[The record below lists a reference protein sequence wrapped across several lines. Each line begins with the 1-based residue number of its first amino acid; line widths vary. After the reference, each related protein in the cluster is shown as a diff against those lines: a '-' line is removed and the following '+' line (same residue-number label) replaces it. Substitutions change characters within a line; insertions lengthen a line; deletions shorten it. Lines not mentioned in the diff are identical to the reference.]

1 MQKSSVTLPPK
12 TKVLV
17 VAGFLGAG
25 KTTLLKRIL
34 SWETDLSGTVVIV
47 NEFGAVG
54 IDGSLLADAGSDVVE
69 LTSGCVCCS
78 LQADLNQTLKKIRER
93 FSPIRIIIEATGVAD
108 PSAIVDVFQDA
119 QLQSHMAVEKIIT
132 VLDADFWEVR
142 ECLGTLFFRQLRD
155 ADLILLN
162 KIDTVDP
169 GAVPLILKELHETA
183 PGAQVIPTIQCGIDP
198 ESLWTVGRRK
208 DFGLK
213 PDRFFQ
219 IVPPGPGSDRRP
231 NHQDSKDPG
240 SAATPRKEVA
250 EEKSHFVAFS
260 FSNSAALDENCFK
273 RFAENLP
280 WELFRMKG
288 PVRFHDRT
296 MLVNYAGGKCGWADW
311 SGKEETQLAF
321 VGWDVD
327 DKETLGKLKRCISSS
342 SSSVS

>member
-1 MQKSSVTLPPK
+1 MQKSSETPLKK
-12 TKVLV
+12 TKVIIL
-17 VAGFLGAG
+17 AGFLGAG

-78 LQADLNQTLKKIRER
+78 LQADLNQTLKKIREQ
-93 FSPIRIIIEATGVAD
+93 FNPSRIIIEATGVAD
-108 PSAIVDVFQDA
+108 PHAIVGVFQDVEIQA
-119 QLQSHMAVEKIIT
+119 HMAMDKIIT
-132 VLDADFWEVR
+132 VLDADFWEMR
-142 ECLGTLFFRQLRD
+142 ECLGTLFFRQLQQ

-169 GAVPLILKELHETA
+169 GRVPLILQELHETA
-183 PGAQVIPTIQCGIDP
+183 PDSQVIPTIQCGIDP
-198 ESLWTVGRRK
+198 ESLRTVGHRK

-219 IVPPGPGSDRRP
+219 IVTAPNGYDRRP
-231 NHQDSKDPG
+231 DHSDSSDPG
-240 SAATPRKEVA
+240 SAETTREAVV
-250 EEKSHFVAFS
+250 EEKSHYVAFS
-260 FSNSAALDENCFK
+260 FSNSGPLDENCFK

-296 MLVNYAGGKCGWADW
+296 VLVNYVGGKCGWADW
-311 SGKEETQLAF
+311 SGTAETRLAF
-321 VGWDVD
+321 VGWKVD
-327 DKETLGKLKRCISSS
+327 GKETIGKLKNCITPSAAA
-342 SSSVS
+342 VP

>member
-1 MQKSSVTLPPK
+1 MQKSLVFPQNVK
-12 TKVLV
+12 AKVIIL
-17 VAGFLGAG
+17 AGFLGAG
-25 KTTLLKRIL
+25 KTTLLQRIL

-78 LQADLNQTLKKIRER
+78 LQADLNLTLKKIRQQL
-93 FSPIRIIIEATGVAD
+93 SPGRIIIEATGVAD
-108 PSAIVDVFQDA
+108 PRAIVDVFQDVE
-119 QLQSHMAVEKIIT
+119 LQKYMAVDKIIT

-142 ECLGTLFFRQLRD
+142 ECLGTLFFSQLRD

-169 GAVPLILKELHETA
+169 DRVPLILKEVHETA
-183 PGAQVIPTIQCGIDP
+183 PDSQVIPTIQCGVDP
-198 ESLWTVGRRK
+198 ESLWTVDRRK

-219 IVPPGPGSDRRP
+219 IVTPDPGRDHLPDHSD
-231 NHQDSKDPG
+231 STDPG
-240 SAATPRKEVA
+240 SAGTTREAVA
-250 EEKSHFVAFS
+250 EEKQHYVAFS
-260 FSNSAALDENCFK
+260 FSNSAPLDENCFK
-273 RFAENLP
+273 RFTEKLP

-296 MLVNYAGGKCGWADW
+296 VLVNYAGGKCGWADW
-311 SGKEETQLAF
+311 SGAEETRLAF
-321 VGWDVD
+321 VGWKVD
-327 DKETLGKLKRCISSS
+327 DQETIGKLRNCISPS
-342 SSSVS
+342 

>member
-1 MQKSSVTLPPK
+1 MQKSSVIPPPK
-12 TKVLV
+12 TKVIVL
-17 VAGFLGAG
+17 AGFLGAG

-69 LTSGCVCCS
+69 MTSGCVCCS
-78 LQADLNQTLKKIRER
+78 LQADLNQTLKKIRKQ
-93 FSPIRIIIEATGVAD
+93 FNPKRIFIEATGVAD
-108 PSAIVDVFQDA
+108 PLAITEVFQDLELH
-119 QLQSHMAVEKIIT
+119 QHMAVDKIIT

-142 ECLGTLFFRQLRD
+142 ECLGTLFFHQLRH

-169 GAVPLILKELHETA
+169 GGVPLILKELHETA
-183 PGAQVIPTIQCGIDP
+183 PGPQVIPTIQCGIDP
-198 ESLWTVGRRK
+198 ESLWTVGHRK

-213 PDRFFQ
+213 PDRFFKM
-219 IVPPGPGSDRRP
+219 VTPAPGSDRRP
-231 NHQDSKDPG
+231 DLSRSTDPG
-240 SAATPRKEVA
+240 SAGAPRDDVA
-250 EEKSHFVAFS
+250 EEKSHYVAFS
-260 FSNSAALDENCFK
+260 FSHSVPLDENCFK

-288 PVRFHDRT
+288 PVRFRDRT
-296 MLVNYAGGKCGWADW
+296 VLVNYVGGKCGWADW
-311 SGKEETQLAF
+311 RGAEETRLAF
-321 VGWDVD
+321 VGWEVD
-327 DKETLGKLKRCISSS
+327 GKKTIGKLKNCISSS